1 MTVSLGC
8 SQRGKPLSCLYYKVR
23 SCLRNS
29 SVRNKEDV
37 CERRDLS
44 SANIGELPWK
54 ALFAASFNVFLSS
67 HAVVR
72 ACRQHGPHQ
81 HTGRGREVTYLSQ
94 RHTPHR
100 PKITTGHLIS
110 CCQHHVLTC
119 HFFVSL
125 SLSFIQPSSQ
135 WVEGW
140 HVRTDSP
147 WQWATRTN
155 LLIYA
160 NMIDISFQRTP
171 LPCHW

>member
-1 MTVSLGC
+1 MFEKFLC
-8 SQRGKPLSCLYYKVR
+8 EKQRG
-23 SCLRNS
+23 
-29 SVRNKEDV
+29 V

-125 SLSFIQPSSQ
+125 SPSSSLPHSGLKGDTSGLILSDN
-135 WVEGW
+135 E
-140 HVRTDSP
+140 P
-147 WQWATRTN
+147 LA
-155 LLIYA
+155 LIY
-160 NMIDISFQRTP
+160 SFMLIWLTFHFSA
-171 LPCHW
+171 LPSPATDRVGPGRQ